1 MAPSSNWITV
11 AESQFPW
18 EREALDFIRGQFPQQ
33 EPYRA
38 WSNFEFIAGDGTISE
53 VDLLVFTPQGFFL
66 IEIKS
71 RPGKIVGD
79 QGTWTW
85 ENDGKRRTYDNPLI
99 VTNRK
104 AKKLRSLLERQR
116 AFRNKGKV
124 PFVESLVFCS
134 DPKQQLDLS
143 LGARQRVCLRDRP
156 SAGDKPGRVGIM
168 AAILRRDCDGLE
180 PQPRDLHNRP
190 ISQLVAQAMDQAGI
204 RPSQSSR
211 KVSDYL
217 LEGPMEGEEGPGYQD
232 WRATHA
238 KFSQTTRRIRFYLVR
253 QEASQ
258 QDREVVERAANREFQ
273 ILDRLQHPNILR
285 CFGLTEHELG
295 PALILE
301 HDPNAIRLDHYL
313 AQNQDALGVDV
324 RLSLVRQIAEAMSFV
339 HEQRTIHCGLS
350 PRSILVTEP
359 RPNHPKIKI
368 FNWQLG
374 YRAGSTAVG
383 ATQEVTATSHIDQ
396 LVDDSS
402 TAYMAPEFLTDASF
416 IGEHLDIFSL
426 GAIAFHIF
434 SGVPPA
440 TNGLELAATLRDT
453 KGLQISAVLNGAP
466 ESLQNLIKDSTHPV
480 VNFRTEEVA
489 DFLAGLDL
497 VEEDLTAPDT
507 HLVEN
512 PNDAQRGDVLPGR
525 YVVVKRLGQGASSIG
540 LLVQRAGQDQSY
552 VLKVAND
559 PDHNSKIEDEA
570 EILQKLR
577 HPNIVEFVE
586 QLEIGNRSALLMKPV
601 VVTKNDEDQIETL
614 GQRLRREGQ
623 LHIDLLQRFGDDLLD
638 AIKYLE
644 EKGVNHRDIKPDNIA
659 IGHLGRADKLH
670 LVLFDFSLSRAPVD
684 NIRAG
689 TTGYLEPML
698 SVRKP
703 PRWDLQAERYAAAVT
718 LYEMATGV
726 LPTWGDDASDP
737 TYLDCEITLEP
748 ERLDRSLRDRLVE
761 FFTQAFRRQPEER
774 FDNAEEMLRRWRRCF
789 EGIDKPGSLLDTE
802 DESFLENLLAEATFA
817 TPLADLGLGPRATNA
832 LDLANLLT
840 VEDLL
845 IAPPRRLARLRGVG
859 HLTRREIL
867 KTVKIL
873 RRRLGVPSDAGVED
887 EGAEHHAAVGQ
898 LSVDLLVQRL
908 TKTSPKDGESV
919 QRLLGAMLG
928 LEASLADPWPSQADL
943 ARHLNLSRARVGQ
956 LVSKFQKRWTKE
968 PAMTQLRRDLTDLLR
983 RASGVMA
990 LEELAAA
997 LLVARGS
1004 VQDDPIRTQRAI
1016 AVLRAA
1022 VEVER
1027 SLTSPRFFL
1036 RRDGDRILLAITPEL
1051 LSYGR
1056 QLGDE
1061 ADHLA
1066 AADPLVSPGRS
1077 LAQIQAVPPPVGSLP
1092 LPDNRLL
1099 RLAAAAS
1106 HRAALSSRQEFYPR
1120 GMEAERALRLAQG
1133 ALYGVKVLSER
1144 QLRERVSSRYPEAQ
1158 PLPDRPQLDNLMQ
1171 AIAPTLV
1178 WNPSVY
1184 GGQGGYESPARE
1196 GVSITSSLT
1205 LSRLS
1210 TTPGYLDPQDI
1221 TPEVADARQFEE
1233 RLQRGIQEGSF
1244 LALLVSPQRYQQA
1257 KTELAQRF
1265 PVQVVDYEGLFLDCL
1280 RRVTDEA
1287 EVVWNNVLEADAT
1300 PHEGNWNKLMLL
1312 VGRAMPLVEAEL
1324 LKADRTILLIYP
1336 ALLARYQQMTLLER
1350 LRESIGRP
1358 AGIPGLWVLVPNDQQ
1373 AMVEGQAVPLL
1384 SPGQRARI
1392 PEKWLR
1398 NGHRGVLPSGS
1409 SPQGELL

>member
-1 MAPSSNWITV
+1 MPPSSNWITV
-11 AESQFPW
+11 TESQFPW
-18 EREALDFIRGQFPQQ
+18 EREALEFIRRQFPPQ

-38 WSNFEFIAGDGTISE
+38 WANFEFIAGDGTINE

-85 ENDGKRRTYDNPLI
+85 ENDGKRRTYDSPLI
-99 VTNRK
+99 LTNRK

-134 DPKQQLDLS
+134 DPKQKLDLS
-143 LGARQRVCLRDRP
+143 LGARQRVCLRDRTP
-156 SAGDKPGRVGIM
+156 VGDKLGRAGIM
-168 AAILRRDCDGLE
+168 AAILRRECDGLE
-180 PQPRDLHNRP
+180 PQVRDLHNRP

-217 LEGPMEGEEGPGYQD
+217 LQGPMEGEEGPGYQD
-232 WRATHA
+232 WCATHA
-238 KFSQTTRRIRFYLVR
+238 KFDQTTRRIRFYLVR

-313 AQNQDALGVDV
+313 AQNQDSLGVDV
-324 RLSLVRQIAEAMSFV
+324 RLSLVRQIAEAISFV
-339 HEQRTIHCGLS
+339 HEQRTVHCGLS

-374 YRAGSTAVG
+374 CRAGSGTG
-383 ATQEVTATSHIDQ
+383 NTQEVTATSHVDQ

-402 TAYMAPEFLTDASF
+402 TAYMAPEFLTDPTF

-426 GAIAFHIF
+426 GAIAFHVF

-440 TNGLELAATLRDT
+440 INGLELAETLRDT

-480 VNFRTEEVA
+480 VNCRTEEVA

-497 VEEDLTAPDT
+497 VEEDLTAPET
-507 HLVEN
+507 QLVEN
-512 PNDAQRGDVLPGR
+512 PNDAQKGDVLPGH
-525 YVVVKRLGQGASSIG
+525 YTVLKRLGQGASSIG
-540 LLVQRAGQDQSY
+540 LLVQKAGQDQIY

-577 HPNIVEFVE
+577 HANIVELVE
-586 QLEIGNRSALLMKPV
+586 QLEIGNRAALLMKPV

-689 TTGYLEPML
+689 TTGYLDPLL
-698 SVRKP
+698 SVRQP

-726 LPTWGDDASDP
+726 VPTWGDDASDP

-789 EGIDKPGSLLDTE
+789 EGIDEPGSLLDTD
-802 DESFLENLLAEATFA
+802 DESFLEDLLAEATFA
-817 TPLADLGLGPRATNA
+817 TPVADLGLGPRATNA

-867 KTVKIL
+867 AAVKIL
-873 RRRLGVPSDAGVED
+873 RRRLGLPSDAGVDDESAED
-887 EGAEHHAAVGQ
+887 TTAVGQ

-908 TKTSPKDGESV
+908 TKTSPKEGESV

-928 LEASLADPWPSQADL
+928 LEADLADSWPSQADL
-943 ARHLNLSRARVGQ
+943 AQHLNLSRPRVSQ
-956 LVSKFQKRWTKE
+956 LVSKFQKRWAKD
-968 PAMTQLRRDLTDLLR
+968 PAMTQLRRDLADLLR

-1027 SLTSPRFFL
+1027 SLASPRFFL

-1061 ADHLA
+1061 ADQLA
-1066 AADPLVSPGRS
+1066 AADPLVSPERA
-1077 LAQIQAVPPPVGSLP
+1077 LAQLQAVSAPVGSLP
-1092 LPDNRLL
+1092 VPDSRLL

-1106 HRAALSSRQEFYPR
+1106 HRAALSSRQEFYPQ

-1158 PLPDRPQLDNLMQ
+1158 PLPDRPRLDDLMQ

-1178 WNPSVY
+1178 WNPKACQ
-1184 GGQGGYESPARE
+1184 GQGGYESPAQS
-1196 GVSITSSLT
+1196 SIASSTT

-1210 TTPGYLDPQDI
+1210 TTPGSLDPQEM
-1221 TPEVADARQFEE
+1221 TPELADARQFEE
-1233 RLQRGIQEGSF
+1233 RLQRGIQSGSF
-1244 LALLVSPQRYQQA
+1244 LALLVSPQRYQRGRA
-1257 KTELAQRF
+1257 ELAQRF

-1280 RRVTDEA
+1280 RRVADEA
-1287 EVVWNNVLEADAT
+1287 EVVWSNVLEADTT
-1300 PHEGNWNKLMLL
+1300 PNEGSWNKLMLL

-1358 AGIPGLWVLVPNDQQ
+1358 GGIPGLWVLVPNDQQ

-1398 NGHRGVLPSGS
+1398 NGHRSVSTPSV
-1409 SPQGELL
+1409 SPSTAL

>member
-1 MAPSSNWITV
+1 MPPASNWITV
-11 AESQFPW
+11 TESQFPW
-18 EREALDFIRGQFPQQ
+18 EREALDFIRRQFPAH

-38 WSNFEFIAGDGTISE
+38 WSNFEFMAGDGTINE

-85 ENDGKRRTYDNPLI
+85 EDEGKRHTYDNPLM

-116 AFRNKGKV
+116 AFRNRGKV
-124 PFVESLVFCS
+124 PFVESLIFCS

-143 LGARQRVCLRDRP
+143 WGARQRVCLRDRP
-156 SAGDKPGRVGIM
+156 PMDGKPGRAGIM

-180 PQPRDLHNRP
+180 PQPRELHNRP
-190 ISQLVAQAMDQAGI
+190 MAQLVDQAMDQAGI

-211 KVSDYL
+211 RVSDYVL
-217 LEGPMEGEEGPGYQD
+217 DGPMEGEEGPGYQD
-232 WRATHA
+232 WLATHA
-238 KFSQTTRRIRFYLVR
+238 KFGQTRRRVRFYLVR

-301 HDPNAIRLDHYL
+301 HDPNAVRLDHYL

-324 RLSLVRQIAEAMSFV
+324 RLSLVRQLAEALRFV
-339 HEQRTIHCGLS
+339 HEQRTVHCGLS

-359 RPNHPKIKI
+359 RPNHPQIKI
-368 FNWQLG
+368 LNWQLG
-374 YRAGSTAVG
+374 CRAGSGTG
-383 ATQEVTATSHIDQ
+383 ATQEVTATSHVDQ

-402 TAYMAPEFLTDASF
+402 TAYMAPEFLSDPTF

-426 GAIAFHIF
+426 GAIAYYVF

-440 TNGLELAATLRDT
+440 ASGLELAEILRNS
-453 KGLQISAVLNGAP
+453 KGLQISAVLNGAS

-480 VNFRTEEVA
+480 VNCRTEEVA
-489 DFLAGLDL
+489 DFLAGLDR

-507 HLVEN
+507 QLVEN
-512 PNDAQRGDVLPGR
+512 PNDAQKGDILPGH
-525 YVVVKRLGQGASSIG
+525 YIVLKRLGQGSSAIG
-540 LLVQRAGQDQSY
+540 LLVQQEGQDQRY

-559 PDHNSKIEDEA
+559 PDHNAKIDAEA

-577 HPNIVEFVE
+577 HPNIVELVRR
-586 QLEIGNRSALLMKPV
+586 LDLGNRSALLMKPV
-601 VVTKNDEDQIETL
+601 VVTKNDDDQIETL

-623 LHIDLLQRFGDDLLD
+623 LHIDLLQRFGDDLLET
-638 AIKYLE
+638 IKYLE
-644 EKGVNHRDIKPDNIA
+644 EQGVNHRDIKPDNIA

-670 LVLFDFSLSRAPVD
+670 LVLFDFSLSRAPLD

-689 TTGYLEPML
+689 TTGYLDPLL
-698 SVRKP
+698 SVRQP
-703 PRWDLQAERYAAAVT
+703 PRWDLQAERYAAAIT

-726 LPTWGDDASDP
+726 LPTWGEDASDP

-748 ERLDRSLRDRLVE
+748 ERFDRSLRDRLVD
-761 FFTQAFRRQPEER
+761 FFAQALRRRPEER
-774 FDNAEEMLRRWRRCF
+774 FDNAEEMLRCWRRCF
-789 EGIDKPGSLLDTE
+789 EGIDEPGSLLDTD
-802 DESFLENLLAEATFA
+802 DESILESLLAEATFA
-817 TPLADLGLGPRATNA
+817 TPIADLGLGPRATHA

-845 IAPPRRLARLRGVG
+845 LAPPRRLARLRGVG
-859 HLTRREIL
+859 HRTRREIL
-867 KTVKIL
+867 ASVKIL
-873 RRRLGVPSDAGVED
+873 RRRLGLPSDV
-887 EGAEHHAAVGQ
+887 GAEEDDSEAPATVGQ
-898 LSVDLLVQRL
+898 LSVDLLVQRIA
-908 TKTSPKDGESV
+908 KPNPREGESM
-919 QRLLGAMLG
+919 QRLLGALLG
-928 LEASLADPWPSQADL
+928 LTANQDDPWPSQADL
-943 ARHLNLSRARVGQ
+943 ARALKLSPARVSQTVG
-956 LVSKFQKRWTKE
+956 KFQKRWAKDA
-968 PAMTQLRRDLTDLLR
+968 AMTQLRRDVADWLR
-983 RASGVMA
+983 RANGVMA
-990 LEELAAA
+990 LEELTAA

-1004 VQDDPIRTQRAI
+1004 VQDEPIRTQRAV
-1016 AVLRAA
+1016 AVLRGA

-1027 SLTSPRFFL
+1027 SLANPRFVL
-1036 RRDGDRILLAITPEL
+1036 RRDGDRVLLALTTEL

-1056 QLGDE
+1056 RLGDR

-1066 AADPLVSPGRS
+1066 TADPLVSPERA
-1077 LAQIQAVPPPVGSLP
+1077 LADLQAVPIPVGLLP
-1092 LPDNRLL
+1092 LPDSRLL

-1106 HRAALSSRQEFYPR
+1106 HRAALSSRQEFYPQ

-1158 PLPDRPQLDNLMQ
+1158 PLPNRLGLDDLVQ
-1171 AIAPTLV
+1171 AVAPTLV
-1178 WNPSVY
+1178 WNPQACN
-1184 GGQGGYESPARE
+1184 GHGGYESSAQS
-1196 GVSITSSLT
+1196 SIASSST
-1205 LSRLS
+1205 LSHRSS
-1210 TTPGYLDPQDI
+1210 TPSFLAAQDM
-1221 TPEVADARQFEE
+1221 TPELADARQFEE
-1233 RLQRGIQEGSF
+1233 RLQRGIQDGSF
-1244 LALLVSPQRYQQA
+1244 LALLVSPQRYQRA
-1257 KTELAQRF
+1257 RAALAQRF
-1265 PVQVVDYEGLFLDCL
+1265 PVQVVDYEGLFLDYL
-1280 RRVTDEA
+1280 RRVADEA
-1287 EVVWNNVLEADAT
+1287 EVVWSNVLEADAT
-1300 PHEGNWNKLMLL
+1300 PHEGNWNRLMLL

-1324 LKADRTILLIYP
+1324 LKADKTVLLIYP
-1336 ALLARYQQMTLLER
+1336 ALLARYQQMPLLER

-1358 AGIPGLWVLVPNDQQ
+1358 GGIPGLWVLVPNDQQ

-1398 NGHRGVLPSGS
+1398 LSREISL
-1409 SPQGELL
+1409 

>member
-1 MAPSSNWITV
+1 MPSASNWITV
-11 AESQFPW
+11 TESQFSW
-18 EREALDFIRGQFPQQ
+18 EREALDFIRGQFPTHD
-33 EPYRA
+33 PYRA
-38 WSNFEFIAGDGTISE
+38 WSNFEFMAGDGTINE

-85 ENDGKRRTYDNPLI
+85 EYEDKRHTYDNPLI

-116 AFRNKGKV
+116 AFRTKGKV
-124 PFVESLVFCS
+124 PFIESLVFCS

-143 LGARQRVCLRDRP
+143 WGARQRVCLRDRP
-156 SAGDKPGRVGIM
+156 PTEGKPGRAGIM

-180 PQPRDLHNRP
+180 PQPRELHNRP
-190 ISQLVAQAMDQAGI
+190 MSQLIAQAMDQSGI

-211 KVSDYL
+211 RVSDYL

-232 WRATHA
+232 WLATHA
-238 KFSQTTRRIRFYLVR
+238 KFDQTQRRVRFYLER

-258 QDREVVERAANREFQ
+258 QDRAVVERAANREFQ

-285 CFGLTEHELG
+285 CFGLTDHELG

-301 HDPNAIRLDHYL
+301 HDPNAVRLDHYL
-313 AQNQDALGVDV
+313 AQNQAALGVDV
-324 RLSLVRQIAEAMSFV
+324 RLSLVRQLAEVVRFV
-339 HEQRTIHCGLS
+339 HGQRTVHCGLS
-350 PRSILVTEP
+350 PRSILVSES

-374 YRAGSTAVG
+374 CRAGSG
-383 ATQEVTATSHIDQ
+383 MGGTQEVTATSHVEQ
-396 LVDDSS
+396 LVDDGSA
-402 TAYMAPEFLTDASF
+402 AYMAPEFLSDPTF
-416 IGEHLDIFSL
+416 VGEHLDIFSL
-426 GAIAFHIF
+426 GALAYHMF

-440 TNGLELAATLRDT
+440 TNGLELAEILRNT

-480 VNFRTEEVA
+480 VNCRTEDVS
-489 DFLAGLDL
+489 DFLMGLDL

-507 HLVEN
+507 QMVEN
-512 PNDAQRGDVLPGR
+512 PNDAQKGDMLPGH
-525 YVVVKRLGQGASSIG
+525 YVVLKRLGQGSSAIG
-540 LLVQRAGQDQSY
+540 LLVQREGQEQTY

-559 PDHNSKIEDEA
+559 PDHNRKIEDEA
-570 EILQKLR
+570 AILQKLR

-586 QLEIGNRSALLMKPV
+586 QIEVGNRSALLMKPV

-614 GQRLRREGQ
+614 GQRLGREGQ

-638 AIKYLE
+638 VVKYLE
-644 EKGVNHRDIKPDNIA
+644 EQGVNHRDIKPDNIA

-670 LVLFDFSLSRAPVD
+670 LVLFDFSLSRAPLD

-689 TTGYLEPML
+689 TMGYLDPLL
-698 SVRKP
+698 SVRTP
-703 PRWDLQAERYAAAVT
+703 PRWDLQAERYAAAMT

-748 ERLDRSLRDRLVE
+748 ERFDRSLRDRLVD
-761 FFTQAFRRQPEER
+761 FFTQALRRQPEER
-774 FDNAEEMLRRWRRCF
+774 FDNAEEMLRCWRRCF
-789 EGIDKPGSLLDTE
+789 EGIDQPGSLLDTD
-802 DESFLENLLAEATFA
+802 DESFLESLLAEATFA
-817 TPLADLGLGPRATNA
+817 TPVADLGLGPRATNA

-845 IAPPRRLARLRGVG
+845 LAPPRRLARLRGVG

-867 KTVKIL
+867 AAVKIL
-873 RRRLGVPSDAGVED
+873 RRRLGLPSDTGTDEED
-887 EGAEHHAAVGQ
+887 PEATATIGQ
-898 LSVDLLVQRL
+898 LSVDLLVQRVA
-908 TKTSPKDGESV
+908 KPNPKEGEST
-919 QRLLGAMLG
+919 QRLLESLLG
-928 LEASLADPWPSQADL
+928 LEINAGDFWPSQADL
-943 ARHLNLSRARVGQ
+943 ARHLSLSSARVSQMVG
-956 LVSKFQKRWTKE
+956 KFQKRWAKD
-968 PAMTQLRRDLTDLLR
+968 PAMTQLRRDLGDWLR
-983 RASGVMA
+983 RANGVMA

-1004 VQDDPIRTQRAI
+1004 VQDDPIRTRRAM

-1027 SLTSPRFFL
+1027 SLANPRFVL
-1036 RRDGDRILLAITPEL
+1036 RRDDRRVLLALTPEL
-1051 LSYGR
+1051 LIYGR
-1056 QLGDE
+1056 QLGDK
-1061 ADHLA
+1061 ANQLA
-1066 AADPLVSPGRS
+1066 TADPLVSPERA
-1077 LAQIQAVPPPVGSLP
+1077 LAELQAVPLPSGLLP
-1092 LPDNRLL
+1092 LPDSRLL

-1106 HRAALSSRQEFYPR
+1106 HRAALSSRQEFYLQ

-1144 QLRERVSSRYPEAQ
+1144 QLRERVSSRYPDAQ
-1158 PLPDRPQLDNLMQ
+1158 PLPDRPWLDDLIK
-1171 AIAPTLV
+1171 AVAPTLV
-1178 WNPSVY
+1178 WNPRACH
-1184 GGQGGYESPARE
+1184 GHGGYESPVRE
-1196 GVSITSSLT
+1196 GSSMASSTT
-1205 LSRLS
+1205 LSRWSS
-1210 TTPGYLDPQDI
+1210 TPAPMAPQDI
-1221 TPEVADARQFEE
+1221 TPEWADARQFEE
-1233 RLQRGIQEGSF
+1233 RLQRGIQNGAF
-1244 LALLVSPQRYQQA
+1244 LALLVSPQRYQRA

-1280 RRVTDEA
+1280 RQVADEA
-1287 EVVWNNVLEADAT
+1287 EVVWSNVLEADAT
-1300 PHEGNWNKLMLL
+1300 PHEGHWNRLMLL
-1312 VGRAMPLVEAEL
+1312 VGRAMPWVEAEL
-1324 LKADRTILLIYP
+1324 LKAEKTVLLIYP

-1358 AGIPGLWVLVPNDQQ
+1358 GGMPGLWVLVPNDQQ
-1373 AMVEGQAVPLL
+1373 AMIEGQAVPLL

-1398 NGHRGVLPSGS
+1398 LGREVPL
-1409 SPQGELL
+1409 